1 MKKAL
6 AVTPATHILDD
17 NKVEYTLHKFSS
29 MVARDFGQ
37 EAAQSMGQSMG
48 IDSRRVF
55 KTIIFTDSK
64 TFFVAISPVDHEI
77 STKKLAQ
84 AVGVRTVHPASK
96 DDAQR
101 VTGYVIGGIS
111 PFGQKKSHTT
121 VLDDSAWSFSTIYVS
136 GGRRGLEIEL
146 TPSSITQ
153 VLGAIRAP
161 ISARDASERQE
172 NPTGQGH

>member
-6 AVTPATHILDD
+6 AVTPATQLLDD
-17 NKVEYTLHKFSS
+17 NNVEYTLHKYSS
-29 MVARDFGQ
+29 TVVRDFGQ
-37 EAAQSMGQSMG
+37 EAAQSMNT
-48 IDSRRVF
+48 DSRRVF
-55 KTIIFTDSK
+55 KTIIFTDSI

-84 AVGVRTVHPASK
+84 AVGVRTVQPASK

-101 VTGYVIGGIS
+101 ITGYVIGGIS

-121 VLDDSAWSFSTIYVS
+121 VLDDSAWNFSTIYVS

-161 ISARDASERQE
+161 ISARDASGRQG
-172 NPTGQGH
+172 NPTEQGH

>member
-6 AVTPATHILDD
+6 AVTPATQILDD
-17 NKVEYTLHKFSS
+17 NNVEYTLHKYSS
-29 MVARDFGQ
+29 KVVRDFGQ
-37 EAAQSMGQSMG
+37 EAAQSMNT
-48 IDSRRVF
+48 DSRRVF
-55 KTIIFTDSK
+55 KTIIFTDSI

-84 AVGVRTVHPASK
+84 AVGVRTVQPASK

-101 VTGYVIGGIS
+101 ITGYVIGGIS

-121 VLDDSAWSFSTIYVS
+121 VLDDSAWNFSTIYVS

-161 ISARDASERQE
+161 ISARDASGRQG
-172 NPTGQGH
+172 NPTEQGH